1 MSQTLAGKRVM
12 CTGAAGA
19 IGRASVE
26 ALAEA
31 GASVWLLDRDPAVEE
46 QANQLSGGPHRA
58 LVGDLT
64 SAVFCQEAVETVRP
78 HALVHTA
85 GMLVAEPLDEVSE
98 AVWDRTY
105 EVNVKAS
112 FLIARA
118 AGRAMAAAGG
128 GSILLFA
135 SGAWQYGGLPER
147 VAYASSKGAVVTMA
161 RSLARAFGPDG
172 VTVNT
177 IAPGII
183 ESPMMS
189 TSLDDETRRRLE
201 REIPLRRFGRPEEVA
216 STAVFLSSDA
226 ASYISGATI
235 NVSGGYVLY

>member
-1 MSQTLAGKRVM
+1 MSWTLADKRVM

-19 IGRASVE
+19 IGRASAK

-31 GASVWLLDRDPAVEE
+31 GAVVWLLDRDPAVEE
-46 QANQLSGGPHRA
+46 QAKTLPGGSHGA
-58 LVGDLT
+58 IVGDLT
-64 SAVFCQEAVETVRP
+64 SAAFCEAAVDEVKP
-78 HALVHTA
+78 NVLVHAA
-85 GMLVAEPLDEVSE
+85 GVLLAEPLDDVSAE
-98 AVWDRTY
+98 AWDRTY

-112 FLIARA
+112 FFIARA
-118 AGRAMAAAGG
+118 AGKAMAAAGG

-161 RSLARAFGPDG
+161 RSLARAFGPQG

-189 TSLDDETRRRLE
+189 TSLDDETRHQLE
-201 REIPLRRFGRPEEVA
+201 QAIPLRRFGSPEEVA

>member
-1 MSQTLAGKRVM
+1 MSATLAGKTVM
-12 CTGAAGA
+12 CTGAAGT

-31 GASVWLLDRDPAVEE
+31 GARVWLLDRDPAVEE
-46 QANQLSGGPHRA
+46 QASRLPGGPHGA

-64 SAVFCQEAVETVRP
+64 SPGFCERAVAEAEPNV
-78 HALVHTA
+78 LVHA
-85 GMLVAEPLDEVSE
+85 AAMLVAEPLDEVSE
-98 AVWDRTY
+98 RVWDRTY
-105 EVNVKAS
+105 AVNVKAS
-112 FLIARA
+112 FFIARA

-161 RSLARAFGPDG
+161 RSLARAYGPHG

-189 TSLDDETRRRLE
+189 TSLDEETRNRLE
-201 REIPLRRFGRPEEVA
+201 REIPLRRFGRPDEVA

>member
-1 MSQTLAGKRVM
+1 MSVTLTDKRVI
-12 CTGAAGA
+12 CTGAAGT
-19 IGRASVE
+19 IGRASAE

-46 QANQLSGGPHRA
+46 QAALLPGGPHQA

-64 SAVFCQEAVETVRP
+64 SASFCDRAVAEIRP
-78 HALVHTA
+78 DVLVHAA
-85 GMLVAEPLDEVSE
+85 GILVAEPLDEVTD
-98 AVWDRTY
+98 AVWDRTF

-118 AGRAMAAAGG
+118 AGRAMTAKGG

-147 VAYASSKGAVVTMA
+147 IAYASSKGAVVTMA
-161 RSLARAFGPDG
+161 RALARAFGPAG
-172 VTVNT
+172 VAVNT

-201 REIPLRRFGRPEEVA
+201 GEIPLRRFGRPDEVA
-216 STAVFLSSDA
+216 SAAVFLSSDA

>member
-1 MSQTLAGKRVM
+1 MSFTLTDKRVM

-19 IGRASVE
+19 VGRALAK

-46 QANQLSGGPHRA
+46 QAQQLPGGPHGA

-64 SAVFCQEAVETVRP
+64 SPTFCERAVAEVEPNV
-78 HALVHTA
+78 LVHAA
-85 GMLVAEPLDEVSE
+85 GILLAEPLDEVSVE
-98 AVWDRTY
+98 AWDRTY

-118 AGRAMAAAGG
+118 AGKAMAAAGG
-128 GSILLFA
+128 GTILLFA
-135 SGAWQYGGLPER
+135 SGSWQYGGLPER

-161 RSLARAFGPDG
+161 RSLARAFGPHG

-189 TSLDDETRRRLE
+189 TSLDDETRHRLE
-201 REIPLRRFGRPEEVA
+201 QAIPLRRFGRPEEVA

>member
-1 MSQTLAGKRVM
+1 MSFSLTDKRVM

-19 IGRASVE
+19 IGRASAQ

-31 GASVWLLDRDPAVEE
+31 GASVWLLDRDPAVGE
-46 QANQLSGGPHRA
+46 QTDLLPGGPHHTII
-58 LVGDLT
+58 GDLT
-64 SAVFCQEAVETVRP
+64 SASFCERAVAECRP
-78 HALVHTA
+78 NALVHAA
-85 GMLVAEPLDEVSE
+85 GVLLAEPLDEVSE
-98 AVWDRTY
+98 EAWDRTY

-112 FLIARA
+112 FFIARA
-118 AGRAMAAAGG
+118 AGRFMADAGG
-128 GSILLFA
+128 GSLLLFA

-161 RSLARAFGPDG
+161 RSLTRAFGPHG

-189 TSLDDETRRRLE
+189 TSLDDETRLQLE
-201 REIPLRRFGRPEEVA
+201 QAIPLRRFGTPEEVA